1 MTSDGATNLVERIE
15 IVSVEAVEDSVS
27 NNVNLC
33 LSEEIIK
40 KKKSVISKT
49 LLHIWQLYLGPYLTT
64 REHEPREQLHR
75 RLFLADP
82 ITTR

>member
-49 LLHIWQLYLGPYLTT
+49 LLHIWQLYLGL
-64 REHEPREQLHR
+64 
-75 RLFLADP
+75 
-82 ITTR
+82 

>member
-15 IVSVEAVEDSVS
+15 IVLVS

-49 LLHIWQLYLGPYLTT
+49 LLHIWQLYLGPYLTA
-64 REHEPREQLHR
+64 REH
-75 RLFLADP
+75 
-82 ITTR
+82 